1 MKPPNLFELE
11 EFFHDRE
18 LPETLDLNQYGK
30 VLNIRK
36 FIDSHIATL
45 KNYSGNKR
53 FMPFYNRLLEV
64 YCRIKNER

>member
-1 MKPPNLFELE
+1 MSKPNLLELE

-18 LPETLDLNQYGK
+18 LPETLDFGQHGK
-30 VLNIRK
+30 VLNVRK

-53 FMPFYNRLLEV
+53 FMQFYNRILKAYEL
-64 YCRIKNER
+64 IKNDK